1 MVASM
6 VTKFFCEV
14 VAVVAT
20 EEWVV
25 TVLTCCSSVVPV
37 VVGEYIVWISA
48 GHRLAS
54 LSLPLVCPCGT
65 VECDCCVEQ
74 CWSQICFA

>member
-20 EEWVV
+20 EEKVA
-25 TVLTCCSSVVPV
+25 TVLTFCSSVVPV
-37 VVGEYIVWISA
+37 VVVEY
-48 GHRLAS
+48 
-54 LSLPLVCPCGT
+54 
-65 VECDCCVEQ
+65 CVDQ